1 MKRANYATALHEL
14 AKAVR
19 DIADKKNVA
28 LEDAGCAIVAEAVLK
43 KLKARDIAGLLTL
56 RPVALVRAAQ
66 SINRQVDRIAAG
78 RIACLLALVS
88 GEENPDPAVMLGR
101 GERLIE
107 LLAVAN
113 RPENYCH
120 RWPEP
125 VEAVREH
132 MLFKSIASVQVNLP
146 THSSVKTSYSLRR
159 GPGCRKI
166 EKRPDLPRDQLLC
179 LIIDAATDAHFKRL
193 LDSPDAR
200 GVGP

>member
-1 MKRANYATALHEL
+1 MKRANYAAALHEL
-14 AKAVR
+14 TKAVR

-28 LEDAGCAIVAEAVLK
+28 LEDAGCEIVAETVLK
-43 KLKARDIAGLLTL
+43 KLRARDIAGLLTL

-120 RWPEP
+120 RWPDP
-125 VEAVREH
+125 ADAVREH
-132 MLFKSIASVQVNLP
+132 LQFKDVGSVAISLP
-146 THSSVKTSYSLRR
+146 EHTAIRASYSLRR
-159 GPGCRKI
+159 LPGRNKTA
-166 EKRPDLPRDQLLC
+166 PPRETPQQEFLC
-179 LIIDAATDAHFKRL
+179 LISDRSLFEASAQRSGGA
-193 LDSPDAR
+193 P
-200 GVGP
+200 